1 MSLNTIKTSKIAIN
15 LLIDE
20 LKIDLGGRSFKND
33 RTTNKLIVK
42 KKDVKFYIVPREKI
56 VLCGILFIKK
66 FIKKQFKKIS
76 IKVSYKDGDI
86 IKPGEKIAV
95 LSGDCKKILSVERTI
110 LNFLQHLSAISTT
123 TYKLNQKIINKRT
136 KLLDTRKTTIGLRH
150 LEKYATRMG
159 GATNHRHSLNEKIL
173 IKDNHIKAL
182 GGIENIIKII
192 LKENLKS
199 FQIECDSISQVKRL
213 MKIGCN
219 DFLLDNMKV
228 SEVKKCL
235 KLKKNK
241 NILFEISGGIN
252 NKNIVQYSRLGADY
266 ISAGF
271 ITQNPDAV
279 DIGLDIF

>member
-1 MSLNTIKTSKIAIN
+1 MSLNTTKTSKIATN

-20 LKIDLGGRSFKND
+20 LKVDLGGRSFKND
-33 RTTNKLIVK
+33 RTTNKLIIK

-76 IKVSYKDGDI
+76 IKVSFKDGDI
-86 IKPGEKIAV
+86 VKPGEKIAV
-95 LSGDCKKILSVERTI
+95 LCGDCKKILSVERTI
-110 LNFLQHLSAISTT
+110 LNFLQHLSAVSTT
-123 TYKLNQKIINKRT
+123 TYKLNQKIINKKT

-150 LEKYATRMG
+150 LEKYATRIG

-173 IKDNHIKAL
+173 IKDNHIKVL
-182 GGIENIIKII
+182 GGIENIIKFI
-192 LKENLKS
+192 LKENLKR
-199 FQIECDSISQVKRL
+199 FQIECDSITQVKRL
-213 MKIGCN
+213 IKIGCN

-271 ITQNPDAV
+271 ITQNPDSV

>member
-271 ITQNPDAV
+271 ITQNPDGV

>member
-1 MSLNTIKTSKIAIN
+1 MSLNTTKTSKIATN

-20 LKIDLGGRSFKND
+20 LKVDLGGRSFKND
-33 RTTNKLIVK
+33 RTTNKLIIK

-76 IKVSYKDGDI
+76 IKVSFKDGDI
-86 IKPGEKIAV
+86 VKPGEKIAV
-95 LSGDCKKILSVERTI
+95 LCGDCKKILSVERTI
-110 LNFLQHLSAISTT
+110 LNFLQHLSAVSTT
-123 TYKLNQKIINKRT
+123 TYKLNQKIINKKT

-150 LEKYATRMG
+150 LEKYATRIG

-271 ITQNPDAV
+271 ITQNPDSV

>member
-20 LKIDLGGRSFKND
+20 LKVDLGGRSFKND